1 MPKAVQGLTS
11 LITLVLSPLL
21 LVQGIATRKSVP
33 KLPEPPGPREG
44 ETGDGPPLRLLILG
58 DSAAAGVGASHQDHG
73 LLGQV
78 IAQLSDSFRVQWLLE
93 AKNGNTTAAMLNSL
107 ETRPPQH
114 FDVAVTSLGVN
125 DVTSMVGAGKW
136 RRQQAELRRLLREK
150 FGVRRLIVSGLPPMH
165 GFPALPQPLRWCLGA
180 RATQFNHELESDIAA
195 EDGAFFLDL
204 RFTTDTAFMASDGF
218 HPGPQMYAEWGK
230 RVAAVVS
237 TG

>member
-1 MPKAVQGLTS
+1 MQGLTS

-218 HPGPQMYAEWGK
+218 HPGPQMYTEWGK

-237 TG
+237 TA